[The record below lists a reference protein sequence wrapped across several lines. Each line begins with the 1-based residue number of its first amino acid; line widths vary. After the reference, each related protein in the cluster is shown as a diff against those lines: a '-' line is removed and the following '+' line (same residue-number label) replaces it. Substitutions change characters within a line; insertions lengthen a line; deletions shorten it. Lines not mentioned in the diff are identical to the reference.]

1 MMNGVD
7 RRTAAACPRTAAR
20 DSLYTPVRVV
30 ELDLDEPGELRSP
43 GGLGPA
49 DPDGRV
55 LALVRLHGHPL
66 GLVTATGTAGDP
78 ATLRRAL
85 VDAAHR
91 ELRVPSRSTAT
102 PAAQPRRVGRARA
115 RADRP
120 TVTVVICTRN
130 RPRALRRCLDSLLRT
145 DYPDVEV
152 LVVDNAPLDDTTREL
167 VRTRYRDQVRYLRE
181 PVPGL
186 ARARNT
192 GLAAARGEICA
203 FADDDLVIDSHWVA
217 ALAEA
222 FEADDRTGC
231 VTGLVMPAEL
241 DTAAQLALERYG
253 GYSRGFAARSW
264 SLREPPDDPLV
275 RYSVGRFGS
284 GANMAFRT
292 AMLRSIG
299 GFDPATGAGT
309 PARGGEELLAFFSV
323 LNGGHDITYQPDAI
337 VWHCH
342 PRTEEALTRQIFNFG
357 VGFGAYLTAAVS
369 RRPDVL
375 ADLVRRVPLGLWRWQ
390 VAHRARRHA
399 PSCEAVPET
408 VPGLGRREI
417 EGLLYG
423 PFGYLYSL
431 WHQRTARSG
440 AWSR

>member
-1 MMNGVD
+1 MNGVD

-264 SLREPPDDPLV
+264 SLREPPTT
-275 RYSVGRFGS
+275 RWS
-284 GANMAFRT
+284 
-292 AMLRSIG
+292 
-299 GFDPATGAGT
+299 GT
-309 PARGGEELLAFFSV
+309 PWAGSAPAPTWRSVPRCCAASAGSTRRPAPAHRPAAARNCS
-323 LNGGHDITYQPDAI
+323 PSS
-337 VWHCH
+337 
-342 PRTEEALTRQIFNFG
+342 PSS
-357 VGFGAYLTAAVS
+357 TAATTS
-369 RRPDVL
+369 PTSPTPSSGTATRAPRR
-375 ADLVRRVPLGLWRWQ
+375 R
-390 VAHRARRHA
+390 
-399 PSCEAVPET
+399 
-408 VPGLGRREI
+408 
-417 EGLLYG
+417 
-423 PFGYLYSL
+423 
-431 WHQRTARSG
+431 
-440 AWSR
+440 